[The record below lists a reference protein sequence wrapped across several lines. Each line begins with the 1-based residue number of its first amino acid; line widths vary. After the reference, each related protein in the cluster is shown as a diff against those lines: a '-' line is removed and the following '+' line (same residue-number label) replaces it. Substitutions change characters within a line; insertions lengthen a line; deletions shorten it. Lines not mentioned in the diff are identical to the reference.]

1 MLTVYDLTIAY
12 FIGVIVVVTIVLMT
26 IVIYK
31 LYIAL
36 C

>member
-1 MLTVYDLTIAY
+1 MLTVYDLMIAY

-31 LYIAL
+31 L
-36 C
+36 

>member
-31 LYIAL
+31 L
-36 C
+36 

>member
-12 FIGVIVVVTIVLMT
+12 FIGVIVIVTIVLMT

-31 LYIAL
+31 L
-36 C
+36 

>member
-1 MLTVYDLTIAY
+1 MLTVYDLTIAH

-31 LYIAL
+31 L
-36 C
+36 

>member
-26 IVIYK
+26 VVIYK
-31 LYIAL
+31 L
-36 C
+36 

>member
-12 FIGVIVVVTIVLMT
+12 FIGVIVVATIVLMT

-31 LYIAL
+31 L
-36 C
+36 

>member
-1 MLTVYDLTIAY
+1 MLTVYHLTIAY

-31 LYIAL
+31 L
-36 C
+36 

>member
-12 FIGVIVVVTIVLMT
+12 FIGVIVVVTTVLMT

-31 LYIAL
+31 L
-36 C
+36 

>member
-12 FIGVIVVVTIVLMT
+12 FIGVIVAVTIVLMT

-31 LYIAL
+31 L
-36 C
+36 

>member
-1 MLTVYDLTIAY
+1 MLTVHDLTIAY

-31 LYIAL
+31 L
-36 C
+36 